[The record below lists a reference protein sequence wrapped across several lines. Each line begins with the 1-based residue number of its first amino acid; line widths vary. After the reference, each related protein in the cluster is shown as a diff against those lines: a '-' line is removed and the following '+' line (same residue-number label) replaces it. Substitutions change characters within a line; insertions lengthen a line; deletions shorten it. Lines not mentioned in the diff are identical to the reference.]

1 LIWVSYGSHISPMAK
16 TPIPPEQETRQ
27 LNIKLAPEDSEYIQ
41 ETLRQHLGLPYNAE
55 AVREVIAHLR
65 TWFRLP
71 GAVVRLLKEDAETR
85 HLNILEYLQMVL
97 HQRYEELTDESIGS
111 DSLAPG
117 KGEKPQ
123 KGGAR

>member
-1 LIWVSYGSHISPMAK
+1 MSK

-27 LNIKLAPEDSEYIQ
+27 LNIKLAPEDSEYLQ
-41 ETLRQHLGLPYNAE
+41 ETLRQDLGLPYNAE

-71 GAVVRLLKEDAETR
+71 GTVGQLLKEDAESR

-97 HQRYEELTDESIGS
+97 HQRYEDLVDEGRGR
-111 DSLAPG
+111 DL
-117 KGEKPQ
+117 
-123 KGGAR
+123 